1 MGVTITGITTGSPAA
16 RKDIRAGDELL
27 TMNGQPI
34 EDVLDYRF
42 YMNEPVLSLVLSR
55 EGKKRVLRLHKGADE
70 EPGLEFDT

>member
-1 MGVTITGITTGSPAA
+1 MGVTITGVTAGSPAA

-27 TMNGQPI
+27 TMNGHTI

-55 EGKKRVLRLHKGADE
+55 EGKKRVLRLHKGGDE
-70 EPGLEFDT
+70 VPGQECAS